1 MNRQFQK
8 GRSGNPNGR
17 PRGSRNFSLIL
28 DQILDQPTRL
38 KVRGRQVVMTGRRA
52 LATRMI
58 ERAVAGDVRIIQL
71 LQRYNYFAA
80 ADEPMIIWISEEDA
94 RL

>member
-1 MNRQFQK
+1 
-8 GRSGNPNGR
+8 
-17 PRGSRNFSLIL
+17 
-28 DQILDQPTRL
+28 
-38 KVRGRQVVMTGRRA
+38 MTGRRA